1 MLDTP
6 ALERKRTSRP
16 RAPPRAPSAAL
27 RRKSM
32 PTIPIGN
39 GLLRVAFASVL
50 AAASHPEA
58 ACASNRGADT
68 TAVENVRALLSSA
81 CRCTGATSHGRYLH
95 CANGIV
101 RAALRGGS
109 KALRPTPSP
118 VALRQE
124 PGGGSRCIDTTAVE
138 SVRALVSSACEGV
151 GARARGRYLRCAKG
165 IRPHRAARRTDTTA
179 RPSARGVPPG

>member
-39 GLLRVAFASVL
+39 GLLRVAFASFL
-50 AAASHPEA
+50 AAASQPEA

-81 CRCTGATSHGRYLH
+81 CRCTGATSHGRYLR
-95 CANGIV
+95 CAKGIV
-101 RAALRGGS
+101 RAALRGGPIP
-109 KALRPTPSP
+109 RPVPAP
-118 VALRQE
+118 VAFRQE
-124 PGGGSRCIDTTAVE
+124 P
-138 SVRALVSSACEGV
+138 EGV
-151 GARARGRYLRCAKG
+151 TLGDPAFEALPGARA
-165 IRPHRAARRTDTTA
+165 
-179 RPSARGVPPG
+179 

>member
-1 MLDTP
+1 
-6 ALERKRTSRP
+6 
-16 RAPPRAPSAAL
+16 
-27 RRKSM
+27 M

-50 AAASHPEA
+50 AAASQPEA

-124 PGGGSRCIDTTAVE
+124 PG
-138 SVRALVSSACEGV
+138 
-151 GARARGRYLRCAKG
+151 
-165 IRPHRAARRTDTTA
+165 RR
-179 RPSARGVPPG
+179 